1 MQLFCVSIKTLLLSV
16 LLPWPGAGQF
26 HVIGPRAPVI
36 AVVGEEAVLS
46 CHLSPSMD
54 AQDMEVTWY
63 RNDLSGLVHQYRTSQ
78 DHLEHQ
84 IPEYQGRTEFLK
96 DNITKGHVALRIHPI
111 RPSDGGEYGCFFE
124 SSTFYS
130 EVQFEMLVTVS
141 GMAPHIHIEPGN
153 NRDIKMTCISTG
165 WFPEPEIQ
173 WKDPQGLHLAPAS
186 ETKRIEEN
194 GLFHVESSITMDRS
208 SRTEVSCVI
217 RNLILSVEKVVLVS
231 MADALF
237 PKDSLWAMWLTLV
250 LFLLA
255 VGATICLLLVRAR
268 KSKGK
273 LQEECDLLIE
283 QKEEE
288 NGKLQEKYAKLEEE
302 KGKLQEKYERIKLL
316 GEEGLKFL
324 RLYAENVTLDQD
336 TAHSN
341 LQITEDKRRVKRVD
355 ISWKLPRE
363 RNPLNKLFRVLG
375 QQCFFKGRHYWEV
388 SVKNKLNWTLGI
400 CKASVCRQGEIMLSP
415 KTGFWTLCFKRSN
428 CYQALENPQITLD
441 LEESPEI
448 IGIFLDY
455 EAGRVSFYNV
465 TNLSHIYTYKN
476 CFSDPL
482 RPYFCPGPNDQGEN
496 EYSLT
501 ILPLGNIKKPRRR
514 CSI

>member
-1 MQLFCVSIKTLLLSV
+1 MGGQRSDLLALRPPTGMQLFCVSIKTLLLSV

-36 AVVGEEAVLS
+36 AVIGEEAVLS

-63 RNDLSGLVHQYRTSQ
+63 RNDLSALVHQYRTSQ

-130 EVQFEMLVTVS
+130 EVRFEMLVTVS

-186 ETKRIEEN
+186 ETKRREEN
-194 GLFHVESSITMDRS
+194 GLFHMESSIIMDRS

-273 LQEECDLLIE
+273 LQEEHGLLIE

-302 KGKLQEKYERIKLL
+302 NGKLQEKYGKIEEENGKLQEKY
-316 GEEGLKFL
+316 GK
-324 RLYAENVTLDQD
+324 
-336 TAHSN
+336 
-341 LQITEDKRRVKRVD
+341 
-355 ISWKLPRE
+355 
-363 RNPLNKLFRVLG
+363 
-375 QQCFFKGRHYWEV
+375 
-388 SVKNKLNWTLGI
+388 
-400 CKASVCRQGEIMLSP
+400 
-415 KTGFWTLCFKRSN
+415 
-428 CYQALENPQITLD
+428 
-441 LEESPEI
+441 LEEVM
-448 IGIFLDY
+448 
-455 EAGRVSFYNV
+455 VSDLINTDV
-465 TNLSHIYTYKN
+465 SMMSETELKKSKKKN
-476 CFSDPL
+476 CA
-482 RPYFCPGPNDQGEN
+482 
-496 EYSLT
+496 
-501 ILPLGNIKKPRRR
+501 
-514 CSI
+514 

>member
-1 MQLFCVSIKTLLLSV
+1 M
-16 LLPWPGAGQF
+16 GQF
-26 HVIGPRAPVI
+26 HVIGPRTPVI

-96 DNITKGHVALRIHPI
+96 DNITKGHVALRIYPI

-124 SSTFYS
+124 SSTFYT

-231 MADALF
+231 MAGQF
-237 PKDSLWAMWLTLV
+237 PP
-250 LFLLA
+250 
-255 VGATICLLLVRAR
+255 
-268 KSKGK
+268 K
-273 LQEECDLLIE
+273 LIYWDITADQEGL
-283 QKEEE
+283 
-288 NGKLQEKYAKLEEE
+288 NGK
-302 KGKLQEKYERIKLL
+302 
-316 GEEGLKFL
+316 
-324 RLYAENVTLDQD
+324 
-336 TAHSN
+336 
-341 LQITEDKRRVKRVD
+341 
-355 ISWKLPRE
+355 
-363 RNPLNKLFRVLG
+363 
-375 QQCFFKGRHYWEV
+375 
-388 SVKNKLNWTLGI
+388 
-400 CKASVCRQGEIMLSP
+400 
-415 KTGFWTLCFKRSN
+415 
-428 CYQALENPQITLD
+428 D
-441 LEESPEI
+441 L
-448 IGIFLDY
+448 
-455 EAGRVSFYNV
+455 
-465 TNLSHIYTYKN
+465 
-476 CFSDPL
+476 
-482 RPYFCPGPNDQGEN
+482 
-496 EYSLT
+496 
-501 ILPLGNIKKPRRR
+501 
-514 CSI
+514 

>member
-1 MQLFCVSIKTLLLSV
+1 MGGQRSDLLALRPPTGMQLFYVSIKTLLLSV

-124 SSTFYS
+124 SATFYS

-153 NRDIKMTCISTG
+153 NRDIKVTCISTG

-194 GLFHVESSITMDRS
+194 GLFHVESSITMDTS

-250 LFLLA
+250 LLLLA

-273 LQEECDLLIE
+273 LQEEYDLLTE

-288 NGKLQEKYAKLEEE
+288 N
-302 KGKLQEKYERIKLL
+302 ERIKLL

-336 TAHSN
+336 TAHPN
-341 LQITEDKRRVKRVD
+341 LQITEDKRRVKGVN
-355 ISWKLPRE
+355 ISWELPRK
-363 RNPLNKLFRVLG
+363 RNPFDKLFWVLG
-375 QQCFFKGRHYWEV
+375 QQLFFKGRHYWEV

-400 CKASVCRQGEIMLSP
+400 CKASVCRQGKIMLSP
-415 KTGFWTLCFKRSN
+415 KTGFWTLCFNRSN
-428 CYQALENPQITLD
+428 GYQALENPQITLD
-441 LEESPEI
+441 LKESPEI

-482 RPYFCPGPNDQGEN
+482 RPYFCPGPKDQDEN
-496 EYSLT
+496 EHSLT
-501 ILPLGNIKKPRRR
+501 ILPLDNIKKPRR